1 MQSNLFSPPR
11 LTESYY
17 TSYRILVKRDTTLD
31 SYAGNIDLSGLR
43 VLVAYFT
50 KLTKP
55 LDVEDLKS
63 LGPSRY
69 ENEVVDSAFKSI
81 LTKYKLPHASVTWFI
96 SR

>member
-1 MQSNLFSPPR
+1 M
-11 LTESYY
+11 
-17 TSYRILVKRDTTLD
+17 VKRETTVD

-63 LGPSRY
+63 FGPSRY
-69 ENEVVDSAFKSI
+69 ENEVVDAALKSI
-81 LTKYKLPHASVTWFI
+81 LTKYKLPHASVTRFI